1 MDHRTGAYPFQFRN
15 LLEAALALSLF
26 LCCFNAP
33 GTAQSS
39 YSRDLYAG
47 IELGSESI
55 KAIAIRIAS
64 SEDGSGVKLI
74 NSEVIDLSLDLNG
87 GGANPAQLAEKA
99 SVAVEK
105 LRSQLEHQSRIP
117 PEHIYIVGRSGIDT
131 RLREELSSAIKKLSG
146 KTVAFLDQATETQLS
161 IVGVIPKRERAGA
174 GLIDNRTRSVLID
187 IGNYSTRG
195 GYELLRYSPTAQ
207 YDFVTMNVARGTIGF
222 SDEVLKVV
230 GVNGDWTALA
240 KEARTIGSSSIQPA
254 LRDEIINKPGL
265 LNRKRVY
272 LTGGIVTA
280 LATLLYPAVRQN
292 FVPLTA
298 KDIADFATQA
308 LRNQPALLKPNL
320 SAISDRK
327 VRQEVEK
334 DLAEVRSK
342 YTSQQLI
349 AGAELLKVISTEFNW
364 QDKNILF
371 VRFGHLGCVL
381 SYIRLQAEK

>member
-1 MDHRTGAYPFQFRN
+1 MDQRTGAYPFQFRN

-26 LCCFNAP
+26 LCGLNAP

-39 YSRDLYAG
+39 NSRDLFAG

-55 KAIAIRIAS
+55 KAIATRIAN

-74 NSEVIDLSLDLNG
+74 NSEVIDLSLDLKG
-87 GGANPAQLAEKA
+87 KGAIPAQLAEKA
-99 SVAVEK
+99 AVAVEK
-105 LRSQLEHQSRIP
+105 LRSQLEQQSRIP

-131 RLREELSSAIKKLSG
+131 RLRAELTSAIKKLSG
-146 KTVAFLDQATETQLS
+146 KNVAFLDQATETQLS
-161 IVGVIPKRERAGA
+161 IVGVIPKRERAGST
-174 GLIDNRTRSVLID
+174 LVDNRTRSVLID

-195 GYELLRYSPTAQ
+195 GYELLRYSPAAQ
-207 YDFVTMNVARGTIGF
+207 YDFVTMNVARGTISF
-222 SDEVLKVV
+222 SDEVLKAV
-230 GVNGDWTALA
+230 GVNGDWTALV
-240 KEARTIGSSSIQPA
+240 KEARTIGATSIRRA
-254 LRDEIINKPGL
+254 LRDEVMNKPGL

-280 LATLLYPAVRQN
+280 LATLLYPAERQN
-292 FVPLTA
+292 FVPLTV
-298 KDIADFATQA
+298 KDFADFATQA

-334 DLAEVRSK
+334 ELAEVRSK

-364 QDKNILF
+364 QDKKILF
-371 VRFGHLGCVL
+371 VRFGHLGSVL